1 MNLRRVIKVWKINVW
16 VCILLVLVFLG
27 YVDMLGLVL
36 VKIVCSVY
44 GLGIYKWKK
53 G

>member
-1 MNLRRVIKVWKINVW
+1 MNLRRVTKVWKTNVW
-16 VCILLVLVFLG
+16 VCILLVPVFLG
-27 YVDMLGLVL
+27 HVDMLGLVSA
-36 VKIVCSVY
+36 KIVCSAY